1 MSQRTVENLAGAAAG
16 LAAAICLTLLYVA
29 MSAPAI
35 ETVRKFLA

>member
-1 MSQRTVENLAGAAAG
+1 MSQETVENLASAVAG
-16 LAAAICLTLLYVA
+16 VAAAICLTLLYVA

>member
-1 MSQRTVENLAGAAAG
+1 MSNQTVENLAAAVAG
-16 LAAAICLTLLYVA
+16 IVATICMTLLYIA